1 MEHSP
6 PPFFKRGP
14 TPLVRLLLCSL
25 LSAALLISDARYQYL
40 DGIRQA
46 VAIVAYPLQRAA
58 AAPAAMLH
66 RVGEFF
72 VTQLALRNEIARL
85 SEQHLRDGA
94 ILQKYRALAAENAH
108 LRELLAM
115 RQRFP
120 ESTVAAEVLYSG
132 HDPFTRKIIVD
143 KGSQDDIKAGRPVI
157 DQSGVVGQ
165 VTRVYPWLAEVTL
178 ITDKGQAVPVQ
189 NLRNGLR
196 AVLGGTGI
204 NGQLELKFIP
214 LNADFQNGDELV
226 TSGIDG
232 VYPSG
237 LPVAVV
243 SSVERNAA
251 YLFARITCKPV
262 AGVASHGQVLILNWE
277 IKVPERPVQA
287 EKPLRAKKSR
297 RGS

>member
-25 LSAALLISDARYQYL
+25 LSVALLISDARYQYL
-40 DGIRQA
+40 DGLRQA
-46 VAIVAYPLQRAA
+46 VAIVAYPLQRFA
-58 AAPAAMLH
+58 AAPAAVFH

-72 VTQLALRNEIARL
+72 VTQAALRNENARL
-85 SEQHLRDGA
+85 AEQVLQSGA
-94 ILQKYRALAAENAH
+94 VLQKYRALAAENAH
-108 LRELLAM
+108 LRELIAM

-132 HDPFTRKIIVD
+132 RDPFTRKIVVD
-143 KGSQDDIKAGRPVI
+143 KGSQDDIRAGRPVI
-157 DQSGVVGQ
+157 DHRGVVGQ

-196 AVLGGTGI
+196 AVLGGTGSD
-204 NGQLELKFIP
+204 GQLELKFIP

-232 VYPSG
+232 IYPHG

-243 SSVERNAA
+243 SNVERNAA
-251 YLFARITCKPV
+251 YLFARITGKPV
-262 AGVASHGQVLILNWE
+262 AGVASHGQVLILNRDV
-277 IKVPERPVQA
+277 KVPERPA
-287 EKPLRAKKSR
+287 EEEKATRPKKPR
-297 RGS
+297 RGN

>member
-1 MEHSP
+1 MEHTA
-6 PPFFKRGP
+6 PPFFKQGP
-14 TPLVRLLLCSL
+14 TPLVRLLLCTL
-25 LSAALLISDARYQYL
+25 LSVALLISDARYQYL

-46 VAIVAYPLQRAA
+46 VALAAYPLQRAA
-58 AAPAAMLH
+58 IAPAAILH

-72 VTQLALRNEIARL
+72 VTQSALRNENTRL
-85 SEQHLRDGA
+85 AEQRLQDGA
-94 ILQKYRALAAENAH
+94 VLQKYQALAAENAH

-120 ESTVAAEVLYSG
+120 ESTVAAEVLYTG
-132 HDPFTRKIIVD
+132 RDPFTRKIVVD
-143 KGSQDDIKAGRPVI
+143 KGSQQDIKAGRPVI
-157 DQSGVVGQ
+157 DHRGVVGQ

-189 NLRNGLR
+189 NLRNGLH

-204 NGQLELKFIP
+204 DGQLELKFIP

-232 VYPSG
+232 IYPPG

-243 SSVERNAA
+243 SHVERNAA
-251 YLFARITCKPV
+251 YLFARITGKPV
-262 AGVASHGQVLILNWE
+262 AGVASHRQVLILNWD
-277 IKVPERPVQA
+277 IKVPERPDEE
-287 EKPLRAKKSR
+287 EKPPRPKKSR
-297 RGS
+297 RSG